1 MLPGITEHQA
11 SITEQPANDLSVED
25 GCNETLHSGCFW
37 FSFPE
42 ISSSI
47 ALIF

>member
-25 GCNETLHSGCFW
+25 GCKKRFIPVVSGFR
-37 FSFPE
+37 SRKSHPQ
-42 ISSSI
+42 
-47 ALIF
+47 LP